1 MGYLITVGGVCQER
15 GIKIEGREFSAF
27 VDNGWQLRYTG

>member
-1 MGYLITVGGVCQER
+1 MDYLIMVSGVCQETE
-15 GIKIEGREFSAF
+15 IKMEGREFSAF